1 MAKDANGADL
11 KVGQRVFIP
20 AIVTEI
26 VPDAED
32 GHNVSLRSEGMIS
45 LESEQ
50 TVNFALNGRMVVAA
64 PPGKLPQPPAKP
76 KPAATA
82 PAGAPGAAPSRPAGA

>member
-11 KVGQRVFIP
+11 RVGQRVYVP
-20 AIVTEI
+20 ATVTEV

-32 GHNVSLRSEGMIS
+32 GHNVSLRSEGMLS
-45 LESEQ
+45 TDSEQ
-50 TVNFALNGRMVVAA
+50 TVNFAINSRMVITA